1 MITKND
7 CLILLSD
14 LQDRFNIEVP
24 KKYIQKVLLSDQVS
38 VEVVQYINSQR
49 QLDLSNFYQKIRKSY
64 NNKKSNLYINIVKE
78 ITDPDEVVITLSAML
93 TQILL
98 FSKSVDNKLMF
109 LRHARADDISRVLS
123 IYFTTF
129 NVESCIKLLQL
140 IKADLKVLEDSLV
153 QD

>member
-14 LQDRFNIEVP
+14 LQDRFNMEVP
-24 KKYIQKVLLSDQVS
+24 KEYIQKILLSDQVS

-109 LRHARADDISRVLS
+109 LRHARADDISKVLS

>member
-24 KKYIQKVLLSDQVS
+24 KKYIQKILLSDQVS

-109 LRHARADDISRVLS
+109 LRHARADDISKVLS

>member
-109 LRHARADDISRVLS
+109 LRHARADDISKVLS

>member
-98 FSKSVDNKLMF
+98 FSKSVDNKLMC
-109 LRHARADDISRVLS
+109 LRHARADDISKVLS

>member
-109 LRHARADDISRVLS
+109 LRHARADNISKVLS

>member
-14 LQDRFNIEVP
+14 LQDRFNVEVP
-24 KKYIQKVLLSDQVS
+24 KKYIQKTLLSDQVS

-109 LRHARADDISRVLS
+109 LRHARADDISKVLS